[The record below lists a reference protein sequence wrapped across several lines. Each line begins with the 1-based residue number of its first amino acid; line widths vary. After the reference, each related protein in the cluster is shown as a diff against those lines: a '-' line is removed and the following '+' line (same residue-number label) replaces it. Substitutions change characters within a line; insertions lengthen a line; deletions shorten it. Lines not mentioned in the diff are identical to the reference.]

1 MIDNIQTLRQ
11 PGQRPGFRP
20 SPPGSLG
27 RSSFPGS
34 QTATKSPS
42 SKPPAPTIPVVST
55 LSREERQEAKR
66 IVEEANF
73 NFSGY
78 QVVRREFISHRFDP
92 AMTIRGNSI
101 TFNNSC
107 ISKLEDATHIQ
118 FLINPT
124 ERKLAIRPCD
134 EGARDAVRWC
144 IVKGDKRKSRE
155 ITCRPFTTKLY
166 ELMGWE
172 TIYRYKLQGMR
183 INYNG
188 ESLYLFDLCS
198 KEAFLPQSRDP
209 ETGKIR
215 QPIETID
222 TNDYPDINF
231 YSDSTDTDVITTTDD
246 FPDTIEPKDTT
257 EIEDNNIELAKEQ
270 GYDPSILAMIQKLK
284 NAQIS
289 SKDKRLGSMLALCLL
304 SGEIT
309 KNDYEKHGHLNRW
322 NPDMYLASQMGIVE
336 KVNPHKYI
344 ILHKAKEGPV
354 TLSNAQK
361 KMITEIYE
369 SFGEESFSTEMVVA
383 TLDYTSPHVSAY
395 LHKFTLLKIL
405 DCWKEHVNKYQ
416 FLISPKEY
424 PEYFIQVA

>member
-1 MIDNIQTLRQ
+1 MIDTIQTLHQ

-20 SPPGSLG
+20 SPLGGLG

-34 QTATKSPS
+34 QGAVKSPT
-42 SKPPAPTIPVVST
+42 SKSPAPTIPVVNA

-66 IVEEANF
+66 IMEEANF

-209 ETGKIR
+209 ETGRIR
-215 QPIETID
+215 KPKPILPREWLETFGMSVDEHTASTQIDLSDGYLSSDETVTTAAPGDESEQP
-222 TNDYPDINF
+222 
-231 YSDSTDTDVITTTDD
+231 VIT
-246 FPDTIEPKDTT
+246 
-257 EIEDNNIELAKEQ
+257 
-270 GYDPSILAMIQKLK
+270 
-284 NAQIS
+284 
-289 SKDKRLGSMLALCLL
+289 
-304 SGEIT
+304 
-309 KNDYEKHGHLNRW
+309 
-322 NPDMYLASQMGIVE
+322 NPAEV
-336 KVNPHKYI
+336 
-344 ILHKAKEGPV
+344 
-354 TLSNAQK
+354 
-361 KMITEIYE
+361 
-369 SFGEESFSTEMVVA
+369 
-383 TLDYTSPHVSAY
+383 
-395 LHKFTLLKIL
+395 
-405 DCWKEHVNKYQ
+405 YQ
-416 FLISPKEY
+416 
-424 PEYFIQVA
+424 